1 MTRED
6 IKKIAIPRMGLL
18 MLSTLFL
25 VMLLSLPDINE
36 QIAIKKILINKSLRY
51 VEKNEVDTLL
61 EQALEKDFF
70 SLELNDVAQ
79 AVDHIPWVKSVQVK
93 KIWPDTVLVNIQEQ
107 SPVAR
112 WRNAQLIS
120 ATGEVF
126 APGNLRDFGHLPHL
140 IGNELQRE
148 EITRFYD
155 QTTRILRDSGLNI
168 SVLNMKTAFERRIQF
183 DNGLLIILS
192 AKQGLE
198 RIKEF
203 SEVYQKHISPKLEN
217 IAHVD
222 LRYDSGFV
230 VAWRVDDKT
239 IAGKSLALR

>member
-1 MTRED
+1 MKRD
-6 IKKIAIPRMGLL
+6 DVKKIVMPRMGLL

-25 VMLLSLPDINE
+25 VVLLSLPDVSE

-51 VEKNEVDTLL
+51 VEKNDIDALL
-61 EQALEKDFF
+61 QQALEKDFF
-70 SLELNDVAQ
+70 SLDLKNVAQ
-79 AVDHIPWVKSVQVK
+79 TVNHIPWVKSAQVK

-112 WRNAQLIS
+112 WGDAQLIS

-126 APGNLRDFGHLPHL
+126 APGNLHGFDHLPYL
-140 IGNELQRE
+140 VGDELRRE
-148 EITRFYD
+148 EITLFYE
-155 QTTRILRDSGLNI
+155 QTKRALHDKGLNI
-168 SVLNMKTAFERRIQF
+168 SVLNMKSAFEWHVQF

-192 AKQGLE
+192 EKQGLE
-198 RIKEF
+198 KIREF
-203 SEVYQKHISPKLEN
+203 SEIYQKHISSKLES

-230 VAWRVDDKT
+230 VAWRGNDETV
-239 IAGKSLALR
+239 AGKSLALR

>member
-6 IKKIAIPRMGLL
+6 IKKIVMPRMGLL
-18 MLSTLFL
+18 MLSTLLL
-25 VMLLSLPDINE
+25 VVLLSMPDVNE

-61 EQALEKDFF
+61 EQALKKDFF

-79 AVDHIPWVKSVQVK
+79 TVNHIPWVKSAQVK

-112 WRNAQLIS
+112 WGKAQLIS
-120 ATGEVF
+120 ANGEVF
-126 APGNLRDFGHLPHL
+126 APGNLQDFDHLPHL

-155 QTTRILRDSGLNI
+155 QTTQTLRDSGLNI
-168 SVLNMKTAFERRIQF
+168 SVLNMKSAFEWRIQF
-183 DNGLLIILS
+183 DNGLLVILS

-203 SEVYQKHISPKLEN
+203 RAVYQKHISPKLEN

-230 VAWRVDDKT
+230 VAWRVGDKT